1 MAFTSRI
8 IDAPAGV
15 VWAALIDPST
25 YPDWLIGTREVR
37 EVEPGWPAIGAG
49 FHHRVGVGPL
59 VLRDR
64 THITGI
70 VPGHR
75 LELAVKARPF
85 VSARARFELVSD
97 GNRTVVTLEE
107 EPAHRVIGNLVRP
120 ILDVATHQRN
130 HRSLRNLDHLVTGQ
144 DNRATDHSGDGSP

>member
-37 EVEPGWPAIGAG
+37 EIESDWPAIGSG
-49 FHHRVGVGPL
+49 FHHSVGVPPL

-64 THITGI
+64 THITAI
-70 VPGHR
+70 LPGRR
-75 LELAVKARPF
+75 LELAVKARPL
-85 VSARARFELVSD
+85 VSACARFELVSD
-97 GNRTVVTLEE
+97 GDRTVVTLEE

-120 ILDVATHQRN
+120 VLDVATHHRN
-130 HRSLRNLDHLVTGQ
+130 HRSLRNLDDLLTGE
-144 DNRATDHSGDGSP
+144 RAQRADHTGNGSP

>member
-15 VWAALIDPST
+15 VWAALLDPST

-37 EVEPGWPAIGAG
+37 EVEPDWPAIGSG
-49 FHHRVGVGPL
+49 FHHSVGVGPL

-70 VPGHR
+70 EPGHR
-75 LELAVKARPF
+75 LELAVKARPL
-85 VSARARFELVSD
+85 VSACARFELVSD
-97 GNRTVVTLEE
+97 GDRTVVTLEE
-107 EPAHRVIGNLVRP
+107 EPAHRIIGNLVRP
-120 ILDVATHQRN
+120 FLDVATHHRN
-130 HRSLRNLDHLVTGQ
+130 HRSLRNLDRLLTGQ
-144 DNRATDHSGDGSP
+144 DDRTVDPNGNGSP